1 MSIIE
6 SLREPKLFGFVLF
19 DWISTIIGALLL
31 ANYLDYDFWVVLITL
46 LIISIYLHWYFNT
59 PTLTNY
65 YLGISSNP
73 RISTNPII

>member
-6 SLREPKLFGFVLF
+6 SLRGPKLFGFVLF

-31 ANYLDYDFWVVLITL
+31 ANYLKYDFLIVLIVL
-46 LIISIYLHWYFNT
+46 LVISIYLHWYFDT

-65 YLGISSNP
+65 YLGISKNP
-73 RISTNPII
+73 RI